1 MNERAELNGDLPAS
15 PALDAETRAALEWPA
30 LLSALGSLCTS
41 TPGKAR
47 ALALQPANDLEAAR
61 ARNQIVGELLDLDRL
76 GLWPSAR
83 AFPDVS
89 EAVERAARGGV
100 ASAAELWCLR
110 ELLEVASQ
118 LRVFAKGQREN
129 YAAVSQAIDSPPEL
143 SGLEE
148 DLAHSLD
155 PDGSVADRA
164 SPELARARKRTRELR
179 DELKRKLGQLIERHA
194 DVVQADYY
202 TEREGRYVLPVRADA
217 HLRVPGIV
225 LGSSASGATLFVEPE
240 ELTGLGNQ
248 LRIQEAEALREAAK
262 VLAQLSGYVASDA
275 EHVRHAQRACEEAD
289 LLSALARFA
298 RQTRAIIVPLVAEAR
313 LDLKSARHPLLALS
327 SRAVVEND
335 IAIEAERA
343 LVISGPNAGGKTVAL
358 KTLGLVAWM
367 ARAGIPLPVAE
378 ESTVGWFGCVLADIG
393 DEQSI
398 ARSLS
403 TFSAHVQRL
412 CSLLEQAS
420 AETLILLDEL
430 ASGTDPEEGAAL
442 AAAVLEALTARG
454 AAVAV
459 TTHYEKLKEFAAHAQ
474 HLQNASVS
482 YDFERMAPTFRL
494 TMGVPGA
501 SSALTVATRHG
512 LPSSVVARAKAL
524 LPEQSRE
531 RERAVERLERQRQAF
546 EQEREALAR
555 EAEELRLV
563 RERLE
568 LGHEHERA
576 ELEAEV
582 ARETLALRANVSKIR
597 AELLAARERLKHE
610 AHDPKALRSIER
622 DLGRAAVHVSLG
634 GSLLPE
640 REANG
645 PARAPSSAVSR
656 STTAS
661 YKSGDTVRVKSTGLL
676 ATVLEADADKLRIQ
690 VGSIKLILRSEDV
703 EPAAAPR
710 KQKPA
715 ARAHKTKLVS
725 SALPSAVRTSMNTL
739 DLRGERVDVALEKVD
754 AFLDRMLNVGEPLG
768 FVLHGHGTGAL
779 RSAVRSHLTA
789 SSYIEQSQP
798 ADPDSGGDAFTVFWL
813 RC

>member
-1 MNERAELNGDLPAS
+1 VTNAARPEHALLAS
-15 PALDAETRAALEWPA
+15 PEELDAETRAALEWPA
-30 LLSALGSLCTS
+30 LLLSLGSFCTS
-41 TPGKAR
+41 SAGKAR
-47 ALALQPANDLEAAR
+47 ALALQPAAHLEAAR
-61 ARNQIVGELLDLDRL
+61 ARNQVVGEMLDLDRL
-76 GLWPSAR
+76 GLAPAAR
-83 AFPDVS
+83 AFPDAT

-100 ASAAELWCLR
+100 ASAAELWQVR
-110 ELLEVASQ
+110 ELLEVAAK
-118 LRVFAKGQREN
+118 LRVFAKAQRESHP
-129 YAAVSQAIDSPPEL
+129 ALSLAVDSPPEL
-143 SGLEE
+143 AGLEE
-148 DLAHSLD
+148 DLAHALE

-179 DELKRKLGQLIERHA
+179 EELKRKLGQLIERHA

-240 ELTGLGNQ
+240 ELTSLGNQ

-262 VLAQLSGYVASDA
+262 VLVVLSGYLASDA
-275 EHVRHAQRACEEAD
+275 ESVRTAQRACEEAD
-289 LLSALARFA
+289 LLGALARFA
-298 RQTRAIIVPLVAEAR
+298 RQTRSIVVPLSAEPR
-313 LDLKSARHPLLALS
+313 LDLHGARHPLLALS
-327 SRAVVEND
+327 AQPVVSND
-335 IAIEAERA
+335 IAIEGARA

-367 ARAGIPLPVAE
+367 ARAGIPLPIAE

-412 CSLLEQAS
+412 CALLERA
-420 AETLILLDEL
+420 AAGTLILLDEL

-442 AAAVLEALTARG
+442 AAAMLEALTARG

-494 TMGVPGA
+494 TMGIPGA

-512 LPSSVVARAKAL
+512 LPVGVIERAKAL

-546 EQEREALAR
+546 EQERETLGR
-555 EAEELRLV
+555 EAEELRLL
-563 RERLE
+563 REHLQS
-568 LGHEHERA
+568 EHDSERA
-576 ELEAEV
+576 ELQAEV
-582 ARETLALRANVSKIR
+582 ERETLALRANVSKIR
-597 AELLAARERLKHE
+597 AELLAARDRLKHE

-634 GSLLPE
+634 GSLLPT
-640 REANG
+640 REA
-645 PARAPSSAVSR
+645 PAAARPATAPSIR
-656 STTAS
+656 
-661 YKSGDTVRVKSTGLL
+661 YNNGDCVRVKSTGLL
-676 ATVLEADADKLRIQ
+676 ATVLEADADKLRLQ
-690 VGSIKLILRSEDV
+690 VGSIKLILRSDDV
-703 EPAAAPR
+703 EAAQAPK
-710 KQKPA
+710 KQKPPQTHK
-715 ARAHKTKLVS
+715 AHKS
-725 SALPSAVRTSMNTL
+725 SIASTGLPTAVRTSMNTL
-739 DLRGERVDVALEKVD
+739 DLRGERVDAALDQIDV
-754 AFLDRMLNVGEPLG
+754 FVDRMLNVGEPVG

-779 RSAVRSHLTA
+779 KSAVRSHLRA
-789 SSYIEQSQP
+789 SSHIEQSQ
-798 ADPDSGGDAFTVFWL
+798 AAEPDAGGDAFTVFWL

>member
-1 MNERAELNGDLPAS
+1 VADTAEFERNLRAS

-30 LLSALGSLCTS
+30 LLSALGALCTS
-41 TPGKAR
+41 APGKAR
-47 ALALQPANDLEAAR
+47 ALALEPAANLETAR
-61 ARNQIVGELLDLDRL
+61 ARNQIVSELLDLDRL
-76 GLWPSAR
+76 GLWPRAR

-89 EAVERAARGGV
+89 EAVERAARGAV
-100 ASAAELWCLR
+100 ASAAELWQLR
-110 ELLEVASQ
+110 ELLEVAAK
-118 LRVFAKGQREN
+118 LRVFAKAQRESH
-129 YAAVSQAIDSPPEL
+129 AALSQAVDSPAQL

-148 DLAHSLD
+148 DLTHSLD
-155 PDGSVADRA
+155 PDGAVADRA
-164 SPELARARKRTRELR
+164 SPELSRARKRTRELR
-179 DELKRKLGQLIERHA
+179 EELKRKLGQLMERHA

-262 VLAQLSGYVASDA
+262 VLALLSGYVASDA
-275 EHVRHAQRACEEAD
+275 EHVRIAQAACEQAD
-289 LLSALARFA
+289 LLSALASFA
-298 RQTRAIIVPLVAEAR
+298 RRTRSIVVPLSAEAR

-327 SRAVVEND
+327 AQPVVEND
-335 IAIEAERA
+335 IAIEAGRA

-378 ESTVGWFGCVLADIG
+378 ESTIGWFGCVLADIG

-420 AETLILLDEL
+420 DESLILLDEL

-442 AAAVLEALTARG
+442 AAAMLEALTARG

-546 EQEREALAR
+546 EQQREALAR
-555 EAEELRLV
+555 EAEELRSL
-563 RERLE
+563 REQVAS
-568 LGHEHERA
+568 GHEEERA
-576 ELEAEV
+576 ELAAEV
-582 ARETLALRANVSKIR
+582 ARETVALRANVSKIR
-597 AELLAARERLKHE
+597 AELLAARERLRHE

-634 GSLLPE
+634 GSLLPP
-640 REANG
+640 REVLT
-645 PARAPSSAVSR
+645 PARAPRPPQVV
-656 STTAS
+656 
-661 YKSGDTVRVKSTGLL
+661 YKTGDSVRVKSTGLL
-676 ATVLEADADKLRIQ
+676 ATVLEADADKLRLQ
-690 VGSIKLILRSEDV
+690 VGSIKLILRGEDV
-703 EPAAAPR
+703 EPATAP
-710 KQKPA
+710 KKSKPA
-715 ARAHKTKLVS
+715 AHPLRKSNLVS
-725 SALPSAVRTSMNTL
+725 SVLASPVRTSLNTL
-739 DLRGERVDVALEKVD
+739 DLRGERVDVALDKVD
-754 AFLDRMLNVGEPLG
+754 VFLDRMLNVGETAG

-779 RSAVRSHLTA
+779 KSAVRAHLRA
-789 SSYIEQSQP
+789 SSYVEQSQV

>member
-1 MNERAELNGDLPAS
+1 MSDTAALETDPRAS
-15 PALDAETRAALEWPA
+15 PSELDTETRAALEWPA
-30 LLSALGSLCTS
+30 LLTALGGFCTS
-41 TPGKAR
+41 SSGKAR
-47 ALALQPANDLEAAR
+47 ALALHPAASIDAAH
-61 ARNQIVGELLDLDRL
+61 ARNQVVGEMLDLDRL
-76 GLWPSAR
+76 GKAPTAR
-83 AFPDVS
+83 AFPDVH
-89 EAVERAARGGV
+89 EALERAARGGV
-100 ASAAELWCLR
+100 ASAAELWQVK
-110 ELLEVASQ
+110 ELLEVAAK
-118 LRVFAKGQREN
+118 LRVFAKAQRESHP
-129 YAAVSQAIDSPPEL
+129 ALSQAVDSPPEL
-143 SGLEE
+143 AGLEE
-148 DLAHSLD
+148 DLTHSLD

-164 SPELARARKRTRELR
+164 SPDLARARKRTRELR
-179 DELKRKLGQLIERHA
+179 EELKRKLGQLIERHA

-202 TEREGRYVLPVRADA
+202 TEREGRYVLPVRSDA

-262 VLAQLSGYVASDA
+262 VLGVLSGYLASDA
-275 EHVRHAQRACEEAD
+275 EPVRAAQHACEEAD
-289 LLSALARFA
+289 VLGALARFA
-298 RQTRAIIVPLVAEAR
+298 RQTRSLIVPLVAEAR
-313 LDLKSARHPLLALS
+313 LDLRTARHPLLALTPHP
-327 SRAVVEND
+327 VVAND
-335 IAIEAERA
+335 IAIEASRA

-367 ARAGIPLPVAE
+367 ARAGIPVPVAE
-378 ESTVGWFGCVLADIG
+378 ESIVGWFGSVLADIG

-412 CSLLEQAS
+412 SSLLERADG
-420 AETLILLDEL
+420 ETLILLDEL

-459 TTHYEKLKEFAAHAQ
+459 TTHYEKLKEFAAHAS

-512 LPSSVVARAKAL
+512 LPSSVIARATAL

-546 EQEREALAR
+546 EHDREALAH
-555 EAEELRLV
+555 EVEELRRL

-568 LGHEHERA
+568 LEHGNARA

-582 ARETLALRANVSKIR
+582 QRETVALRANVSKIR
-597 AELLAARERLKHE
+597 AELLAARERLKHG

-634 GSLLPE
+634 GSLLPS
-640 REANG
+640 REPTPTA
-645 PARAPSSAVSR
+645 ADLRAPSV
-656 STTAS
+656 TH
-661 YKSGDTVRVKSTGLL
+661 KSGDTVRIKSSGLL
-676 ATVLEADADKLRIQ
+676 ATVLDSDSDKLRIQ

-703 EPAAAPR
+703 EAARAPR
-710 KQKPA
+710 KPQPA
-715 ARAHKTKLVS
+715 ARARKSSIVS
-725 SALPSAVRTSMNTL
+725 PSLPSAVRTSTNTL
-739 DLRGERVDVALEKVD
+739 DLRGERVDVALDKVD
-754 AFLDRMLNVGEPLG
+754 AFLDRMLNVGEQHG

-779 RSAVRSHLTA
+779 KSAVREHLRA
-789 SSYIEQSQP
+789 SSYIEQSQ
-798 ADPDSGGDAFTVFWL
+798 AAEADSGGDAFTVFWL